1 MVRQG
6 IAVGSLLCLV
16 LVLVAFSQ
24 ERRGPGP
31 GGPGGR
37 GGFGPPGINNAM
49 LLGMPE
55 VQKEI
60 GLDDA
65 KQKEVGD
72 WVGKTQEQMRE
83 AFSNINFQELQSL
96 SNEERDKRMSD
107 VRAKMDETTK
117 QADEKLAKILNDKQ
131 LARLNQ
137 LKLQR
142 EGVQA
147 LQRDDIAKTLKLTE
161 QQLQELRDLP
171 PIFPFA
177 PPDVRKQAEADSV
190 AVLSADQQTQWAD
203 LKGKAFTFPEGGP
216 GGFGGFGPGP
226 GGPGFGGPGGGGR
239 GPGGPGGMMGQE
251 RKLVAQFDKNDDGRL
266 NREERQAARE
276 FMKKDRANGGGGRG
290 FGGPGGPGPGF
301 GGPGGPGGGGPRG
314 GGPGGGGPGGF
325 GRGGEPPKPGPR
337 LTPSDV
343 APIADGNLYE
353 PTVLRTL
360 FLEFEDEDWETEM
373 AEFNNTDVEIPATV
387 TVDGKKYPNVG
398 VHFRGMSSF
407 GGVGAGSKR
416 SLNLTFDFVDKKQDL
431 YGYRT
436 LNLLNAHED
445 PTFLHSVLYLQA
457 ARQHIPAPKANFV
470 KVAINCESWGVYV
483 NAQQFN
489 KDFLKE
495 NFDETKGARWK
506 VQGSPGG
513 RGGLE
518 YLGDDIAAY
527 KARYSLKSKESEKD
541 WKALIKLCRILNETP
556 PDKLEAALEPI
567 LDVDGALWFIALEN
581 ALINSDGYWVR
592 ASDYCIYLDTKGK
605 FHIIPHDANE
615 TFQPGMGPG
624 MGGPGGPGGGPGMGG
639 PGGRGGQ
646 GPGGEGRPGGGR
658 RPQGEGAAEGR
669 PPEGGPRDERPRE
682 GGPRDGGP
690 REQGPGGP
698 NGRQGGGGPSGFGGG
713 PRGGGGGGLE
723 LDPLVGLNDNSKP
736 LRSKLL
742 AVPALK
748 TRYLSHVKT
757 LSDEWLDWQKLQP
770 VVDQYVTLID
780 KEIQADTKKLSSY
793 EVFRASVSSD
803 EPKAEEGRR
812 PHMSLRTFADQR
824 RKFLMNRPEIKALE
838 RTN

>member
-16 LVLVAFSQ
+16 LVMVAFSQ

-37 GGFGPPGINNAM
+37 GPFGPGVNNAM

-65 KQKEVGD
+65 KQKEVGE
-72 WVGKTQEQMRE
+72 WVAKTQEQMRD

-96 SNEERDKRMSD
+96 SNEERDQRMSD
-107 VRAKMDETTK
+107 VRAKTDETIK
-117 QADEKLAKILNDKQ
+117 QADEKLAKIIDAKQ

-161 QQLQELRDLP
+161 TQLQELRDQP

-177 PPDVRKQAEADSV
+177 PADVRKQAEADSV
-190 AVLSADQQTQWAD
+190 AVLSADQQTQFAD

-226 GGPGFGGPGGGGR
+226 GGPGGGGR

-266 NREERQAARE
+266 NREERQSARE

-290 FGGPGGPGPGF
+290 FGGPGGPGPGGGGPGG

-337 LTPSDV
+337 LTPGDV
-343 APIADGNLYE
+343 TPIADGNLYE

-407 GGVGAGSKR
+407 MGVGAGSKR

-470 KVAINCESWGVYV
+470 KVAINGESWGVYV

-489 KDFLKE
+489 KDFLKD

-556 PDKLEAALEPI
+556 ADKLEAALEPI
-567 LDVDGALWFIALEN
+567 LDVDGALWFLALEN
-581 ALINSDGYWVR
+581 TLINSDGYWVR
-592 ASDYCIYLDTKGK
+592 ASDYCIYLDSKGK
-605 FHIIPHDANE
+605 FHIIPHDSNE
-615 TFQPGMGPG
+615 TFQAGMGPG

-658 RPQGEGAAEGR
+658 RPQGEGPQEGR

-690 REQGPGGP
+690 RDQGPGGP
-698 NGRQGGGGPSGFGGG
+698 NGRQGGGPRGG
-713 PRGGGGGGLE
+713 GGGGGGLE

-757 LSDEWLDWQKLQP
+757 LSDEWLDWKKLQP
-770 VVDQYVTLID
+770 MVDQYVTLID

-793 EVFRASVSSD
+793 EAFRATVSSD

-838 RTN
+838 QTN